1 MEERSRNSN
10 GRWNRNILKL
20 DMRQFFN
27 LKIKKILQTYC
38 LILLKEFQKKTRE
51 QGNIYAK

>member
-38 LILLKEFQKKTRE
+38 LILLKEFQEKTLE